1 MPLYQID
8 ANNLKPIKKTE
19 FKYERDLQ
27 KLTENNMEEV
37 FNLKFV
43 DSEFQL
49 DNLRIDTL
57 AFNEETNSFVIIEY
71 KKSKNYSVIDQG
83 YSYLSLLLNNKAEFV
98 LKYNQKFNTNYGKE
112 DIDFTQSKIMF
123 IAPNYT
129 TYQLKSIEFND
140 LAFELWKVTKYSNNT
155 VLYDKLN
162 ISENK
167 ASIKEVKTTNKKEDV
182 NKEIIKYTEE
192 MCFNNKPDNIK
203 ELYENLK
210 ERILN
215 EFEDIEIV
223 ATKLYIVFKT
233 SNKIIISIEAFKGQL
248 KGWINLKNT
257 KLIDPF
263 NKTRDVSN
271 IGHHGIGDYEMK
283 IANDE
288 DIDYFISL
296 FKQAYKREI
305 MKFT

>member
-288 DIDYFISL
+288 DIDYL
-296 FKQAYKREI
+296 
-305 MKFT
+305 

>member
-1 MPLYQID
+1 MLLYQID

-43 DSEFQL
+43 ASEFQL

-83 YSYLSLLLNNKAEFV
+83 YSYLSILLNNKAEFV

-215 EFEDIEIV
+215 EFEDIEID

-296 FKQAYKREI
+296 FKQAYKE
-305 MKFT
+305 KL

>member
-129 TYQLKSIEFND
+129 TYQLKAIEFND

-283 IANDE
+283 LANDE

-296 FKQAYKREI
+296 FKQAYKE
-305 MKFT
+305 KL

>member
-296 FKQAYKREI
+296 FKQAYKE
-305 MKFT
+305 KL

>member
-1 MPLYQID
+1 MSLYQI
-8 ANNLKPIKKTE
+8 NNNHLKPIKKTE
-19 FKYERDLQ
+19 FKYEKDLQ
-27 KLTENNMEEV
+27 KLTENNLEEL

-43 DSEFQL
+43 ASEFQL

-57 AFNEETNSFVIIEY
+57 AFNKETNSFVIIEY
-71 KKSKNYSVIDQG
+71 KKGKNYSVIDQG

-112 DIDFTQSKIMF
+112 DIDFTQTRVMF
-123 IAPNYT
+123 IAPSYT

-167 ASIKEVKTTNKKEDV
+167 ASIKEVKTTNQKEKVD
-182 NKEIIKYTEE
+182 KEIIKYTEE
-192 MCFNNKPDNIK
+192 MCFKDKPDNIK
-203 ELYENLK
+203 ELYKNLK
-210 ERILN
+210 EQVLN

-223 ATKLYIVFKT
+223 ATKIYIVFKT
-233 SNKIIISIEAFKGQL
+233 NNQIIISIESFKTHL
-248 KGWINLKNT
+248 KSWINLKNT
-257 KLIDPF
+257 TLNDPF

-271 IGHHGIGDYEMK
+271 IGHHGVGDYEMK
-283 IANDE
+283 IANDD

-296 FKQAYKREI
+296 FKQAYKE
-305 MKFT
+305 KS